1 MKEKIQAF
9 KNYYGQ
15 HPKRFWVGGIIIL
28 LVLVRIISG
37 GKGEAITISEVT
49 SGDLKQTVLAT
60 GQVTSQTDLGL
71 SFSTSDTVQS
81 VSVSVGSKVYK
92 GQVLASL
99 DNRDEYAS
107 LVSARAGYQK
117 VEEGASSEEVAVAES
132 ALASAEASLATTLTT
147 QQTLVENARRAFL
160 NTDLTPTRSTDLS
173 GTAPT
178 VTGTYTGTEEGV
190 YEITVYTTGN
200 GGYMSY
206 SGIESGNAQ
215 ISTKTPVALG
225 TKGLYIQFP
234 ENYVVNNW
242 KVHLPNSKSVAYGT
256 NLSAYESAQRTSESA
271 ISAARAKVSEAQ
283 AQLALKRAAARPA
296 ELEEARA
303 KVLVAQAAYDNTILR
318 APANGTIVQV
328 DVKVGER
335 AEAQKRVIVLQDV
348 GNLYVEADI
357 NEANIARV
365 ALGQPVTMTLDA
377 FGSTNQ
383 FTGKIAHIDPSS
395 TTTDG
400 VVNYKVKASLDKNDL
415 LPAVRPGMNA
425 NMNILIGER
434 LNVLAVPKA
443 AITTLDG
450 VSTVNVITNE
460 KRKRYEARTVT
471 TGYEGDGNMVEV
483 LTGLSATDSIALIQK

>member
-1 MKEKIQAF
+1 MKEKILAF

-28 LVLVRIISG
+28 LILFRIISG
-37 GKGEAITISEVT
+37 GKSESITVSAV
-49 SGDLKQTVLAT
+49 SFGDLKQTVLAT

-132 ALASAEASLATTLTT
+132 ALATAQANLTNTLAT

-160 NTDLTPTRSTDLS
+160 NTDLTPARTTDLS

-178 VTGTYTGTEEGV
+178 VTGTYIGVEEGS
-190 YEITVYTTGN
+190 YDITVYSTGN
-200 GGYMSY
+200 GGYISY
-206 SGIESGNAQ
+206 TGIETGNAQ

-234 ENYVVNNW
+234 ENYVANNW
-242 KVHLPNSKSVAYGT
+242 SVRLPNPKSVQYGI

-271 ISAARAKVSEAQ
+271 ISAARARVTEAE

-335 AEAQKRVIVLQDV
+335 VEAQRRVIVLQDV

-365 ALGQPVTMTLDA
+365 LLGQSVTMTLDA
-377 FGSTNQ
+377 FGPSNT
-383 FTGKIAHIDPSS
+383 FTGKIVHIDPSAS
-395 TTTDG
+395 TTNG
-400 VVNYKVKASLDKNDL
+400 VVNYKIKASLDKNDL
-415 LPAVRPGMNA
+415 LSAVRPGMNA
-425 NMNILIGER
+425 NMTILIGER
-434 LNVLAVPKA
+434 LGVLAVPKA

-450 VSTVNVITNE
+450 ISTVNSITNM
-460 KRKRYEARTVT
+460 KRKRYESRTVT
-471 TGYEGDGNMVEV
+471 TGYEGDGNMVEI
-483 LTGLSATDSIALIQK
+483 LTGLSATDSIALVQK